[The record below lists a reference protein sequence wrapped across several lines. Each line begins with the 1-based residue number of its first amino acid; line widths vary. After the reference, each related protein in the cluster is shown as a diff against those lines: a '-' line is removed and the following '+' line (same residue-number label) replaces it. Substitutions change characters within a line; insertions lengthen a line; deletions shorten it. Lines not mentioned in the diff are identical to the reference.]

1 MKPFNRGTRVFKS
14 AVDGKFYATDSSP
27 DNNPLAF
34 MHKAALMP
42 TDISDIEATVVLDE
56 VLGLARPMYTMR
68 EVCRPISMDQL
79 VMSIDI
85 ASAYTGHEKV
95 DPMEEA
101 DIKKQS
107 YSRTNFDLWKNV
119 VHIVV
124 ADEAQKKASH
134 DVLGLNIGDAAKE
147 LARMED
153 SQIKTIAEAATL
165 TSAGSDW
172 GGANNPYDD
181 IMTAF
186 ASIEGTYGFEPTH
199 MIAHP
204 YVWMDFFSN
213 DDVKG
218 QLQGT
223 VLPSGK
229 IFDVPG
235 LPGLTGVSSWQ
246 ATNTQCLIVSKTAPA
261 LVLGQGPIEAA
272 QYRNEKAGYD
282 AYIVRQWLEPKIV
295 QEGAIYELTGVH
307 A

>member
-1 MKPFNRGTRVFKS
+1 MKPFTAGKRVFKS
-14 AVDGKFYATDSSP
+14 AVDGRYYGSNGNP

-34 MHKAALMP
+34 MHKGAIMP
-42 TDISDIEATVVLDE
+42 TDIADIEATVVLDE
-56 VLGLARPMYTMR
+56 VLGLARPQYTMR

-79 VMSIDI
+79 VMSIDV
-85 ASAYTGHEKV
+85 ATAYTGHEKV

-101 DIKKQS
+101 DLKKQS
-107 YSRTNFDLWKNV
+107 YERLNFLLWKNA
-119 VHIVV
+119 VHIV
-124 ADEAQKKASH
+124 ASDEAQKMASH
-134 DVLGLNIGDAAKE
+134 DVLGLNIGDASKE

-153 SQIKTIAEAATL
+153 SQIKTIAEAASL
-165 TSAGSDW
+165 TSAGADW
-172 GGANNPYDD
+172 GGANNPFDD

-186 ASIEGTYGFEPTH
+186 ASIEGTYGHEPSH
-199 MIAHP
+199 IIAHP

-218 QLQGT
+218 QLAGT

-229 IFDVPG
+229 VFDVPG
-235 LPGLTGVSSWQ
+235 IPRLTGVSTWQ
-246 ATNTQCLIVSKTAPA
+246 MTSTIALIVAKDAPG

-295 QEGAIYELTGVH
+295 QEGALYKLTAVH